1 MKNISGRFLINI
13 EVTQT
18 SYTYRLSPNFASNIK
33 RIFHILII
41 DFRLATVHLLLLLL
55 QESERT
61 MRLFFWIQY
70 IYDQNII
77 RYIYDRIYV
86 FVCDIS
92 MIQQYTWFIPRLSC
106 VISVKR
112 EAGYQDFSS
121 YSSIH
126 GHILRSTNR

>member
-1 MKNISGRFLINI
+1 MINI
-13 EVTQT
+13 EVAQT

-41 DFRLATVHLLLLLL
+41 DFRLATVHLLLLL

-61 MRLFFWIQY
+61 MRLFFLIRY
-70 IYDQNII
+70 IYDQNIV

-126 GHILRSTNR
+126 GHILRSTSR